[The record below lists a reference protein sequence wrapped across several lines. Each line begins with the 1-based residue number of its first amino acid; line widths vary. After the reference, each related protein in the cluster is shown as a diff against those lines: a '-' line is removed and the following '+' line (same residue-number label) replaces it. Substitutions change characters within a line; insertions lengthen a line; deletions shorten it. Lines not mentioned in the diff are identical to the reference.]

1 MILEIDA
8 GNSRIKWRVLVDG
21 GVRERGFVTHDE
33 ATWIT
38 MSAQCFDVSRIR
50 VANVAGSAIGRKLEL
65 WAQTR
70 FGVTAEFAVSKNN
83 AAGVTSGY
91 DAPDTLGVD
100 RWLAI
105 IAAWDIVRGPCLV
118 VDAGT
123 TLTADLVSATGQH
136 LGGYI
141 VPGFSMMFQALFQG
155 TSGVRF
161 EQRKDY
167 SCLPGKNTR
176 DAVQNGCFLMSLALI
191 EKALAELQQ
200 GTGVLAAIVFTG
212 GGSEPLAAFFEE
224 RAQSIQDLVLD
235 GLALA
240 IP

>member
-8 GNSRIKWRVLVDG
+8 GNSRIKWRVLADG
-21 GVRERGFVTHDE
+21 SIRERGIVTRDE
-33 ATWIT
+33 ATWLT
-38 MSAQCFDVSRIR
+38 MAAQCFDVSRIR
-50 VANVAGSAIGRKLEL
+50 VANVAGFAVGRKLEL
-65 WAQTR
+65 WAQGH
-70 FGVTAEFAVSKNN
+70 FGLTAEFAGSKSRV
-83 AAGVTSGY
+83 AGVINGY
-91 DAPDTLGVD
+91 EAPDTLGVD

-118 VDAGT
+118 VDVGT
-123 TLTADLVSATGQH
+123 TLTVDLVGATGQH

-161 EQRKDY
+161 EQRQDY
-167 SCLPGKNTR
+167 SGAPGKNTR

-200 GTGVLAAIVFTG
+200 GADVLATIVFTG
-212 GGSEPLAAFFEE
+212 GGSEPLAACFDE
-224 RAQSIQDLVLD
+224 RAQSRQDLVLD